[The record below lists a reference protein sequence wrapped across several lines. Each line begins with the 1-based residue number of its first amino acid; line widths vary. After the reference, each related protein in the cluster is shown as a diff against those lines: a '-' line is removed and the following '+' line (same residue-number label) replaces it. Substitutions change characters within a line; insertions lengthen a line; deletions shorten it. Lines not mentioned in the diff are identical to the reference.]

1 MNEDVRNAGSEAEP
15 IEGEEIIDLTE
26 VADEESV
33 SDQEL
38 SLFDEDD
45 DGAISLDMAALEEE
59 DEIVE
64 LVDVAEAESE
74 ESGEEG
80 SLDLSGLME
89 EEFEEETA
97 GDESEPVFFEED
109 AGQEASATDAG
120 LEIEETSIDTEDLS
134 DTENELSESLE
145 LEEDVVTAPLEG
157 VETVDEQAE
166 MSGGDLPEEMDIP
179 AQQEESLQSD
189 DQEGLE
195 AVRSAVTERLSDE
208 KLESMVTQV
217 VKEAI
222 EEKADRI
229 LLEVAETAIR
239 KEIEKIKNAL

>member
-1 MNEDVRNAGSEAEP
+1 MNEDVRNAGSEEEP

-26 VADEESV
+26 VADEEST
-33 SDQEL
+33 SAQEL

-64 LVDVAEAESE
+64 LVDVAEAESD
-74 ESGEEG
+74 ESEEEG

-89 EEFEEETA
+89 EEFEEESA
-97 GDESEPVFFEED
+97 GDESEPVFFEAD
-109 AGQEASATDAG
+109 AGQEASATDVG
-120 LEIEETSIDTEDLS
+120 LEIEETSVDTGDVS

-166 MSGGDLPEEMDIP
+166 MSGGDLPEETDIP

-189 DQEGLE
+189 DQEGVE
-195 AVRSAVTERLSDE
+195 AVRAAVTERLSDE

>member
-1 MNEDVRNAGSEAEP
+1 MNEDVRNAGSEEEP
-15 IEGEEIIDLTE
+15 VEGEEIIDLTE
-26 VADEESV
+26 VADEESAGA
-33 SDQEL
+33 QEL

-45 DGAISLDMAALEEE
+45 DAISLDMAALEEE

-74 ESGEEG
+74 ESEEEEP
-80 SLDLSGLME
+80 LDLSGLME
-89 EEFEEETA
+89 EEFEEESA
-97 GDESEPVFFEED
+97 GDESEPVIFEEG
-109 AGQEASATDAG
+109 AGQETSATDAG
-120 LEIEETSIDTEDLS
+120 LETEEASIDTGDLS
-134 DTENELSESLE
+134 DTENELSESLA

-157 VETVDEQAE
+157 VETVDEQTE
-166 MSGGDLPEEMDIP
+166 MSGGDLPEETDIP
-179 AQQEESLQSD
+179 ARQAESLRSD

-217 VKEAI
+217 VREAI

>member
-1 MNEDVRNAGSEAEP
+1 MNEDVRNAGSEEEP

-26 VADEESV
+26 VADEESASEQGV
-33 SDQEL
+33 

-74 ESGEEG
+74 ESEEEG

-89 EEFEEETA
+89 EEFEEESA
-97 GDESEPVFFEED
+97 GDESESVFFEED
-109 AGQEASATDAG
+109 AGKEAAGTDAG
-120 LEIEETSIDTEDLS
+120 LEIEETSIDTDDLS

-157 VETVDEQAE
+157 AEAVDEQAE
-166 MSGGDLPEEMDIP
+166 MSDGDLPEQTDMP
-179 AQQEESLQSD
+179 ARQEESLQSD

-195 AVRSAVTERLSDE
+195 AVRSAVTERLSEE